1 MGTDGLFVFA
11 VDATPEVNRS
21 APTAGTGDDQ
31 FQDDYLP
38 LDGGDFFDPMEMD
51 VEKNRSAP
59 TGEGAQEVRV
69 QLAGL
74 CFKQYSWRAHILKHA
89 SGMPCLL
96 FFKWCALSVDRTW
109 AVPSVWTEYIVPSS
123 CTV

>member
-1 MGTDGLFVFA
+1 MGTDGLLASA

-59 TGEGAQEVRV
+59 TGEGAQEVSTAGRPVFQAV
-69 QLAGL
+69 QLACPL
-74 CFKQYSWRAHILKHA
+74 
-89 SGMPCLL
+89 SGVACPVFCLY
-96 FFKWCALSVDRTW
+96 KWCAQSVDRTW
-109 AVPSVWTEYIVPSS
+109 AVPSVWTE
-123 CTV
+123 

>member
-1 MGTDGLFVFA
+1 VGTHGLFASA

-51 VEKNRSAP
+51 VEKNRSVP
-59 TGEGAQEVRV
+59 TGEGAQEVRL
-69 QLAGL
+69 QLACL
-74 CFKQYSWRAHILKHA
+74 YFKDLEACEWH
-89 SGMPCLL
+89 
-96 FFKWCALSVDRTW
+96 ALSSICTNG
-109 AVPSVWTEYIVPSS
+109 VPNLWKST
-123 CTV
+123 